1 MEQKEKEISKLK
13 QLIKELKEA
22 DTNEEL
28 LFGRADNYKLYKT
41 IFEGDEIQELKV
53 ILLNTIEYYLDNRN
67 IEKYDLE
74 ISCDDSIDVV
84 DTEAVEEYEKLLEN
98 INNER
103 NINKISEETSFDKIN
118 FIYFKIEKPNS
129 DIKITIFKKFIKP
142 QNALRKSMKVKL
154 LGEKMKRVKEDILYL
169 DGLVSCFEY
178 NGKFYIFD
186 RNHFN
191 SLFKFREMYC
201 RLVDDN
207 SNEICKSEFIDDP
220 EAFIEKCKNN
230 RTFCKKNIQSYNGK
244 WA

>member
-1 MEQKEKEISKLK
+1 MEQKEISKLK

-103 NINKISEETSFDKIN
+103 SINKISEETSFDKIN

-201 RLVDDN
+201 KLVDDN

>member
-1 MEQKEKEISKLK
+1 MEQKEISKLK

-84 DTEAVEEYEKLLEN
+84 DTEAVEEYEKLFEN

-103 NINKISEETSFDKIN
+103 SINKISEETSFDKIN

-169 DGLVSCFEY
+169 DSLVSCFEY

-201 RLVDDN
+201 KLVDDN

>member
-1 MEQKEKEISKLK
+1 MEQKEISKLK

-103 NINKISEETSFDKIN
+103 SINKISEETSFDKIN

-169 DGLVSCFEY
+169 DSLVSCFEY

-201 RLVDDN
+201 KLVDDN

>member
-1 MEQKEKEISKLK
+1 MEQEEISKLK
-13 QLIKELKEA
+13 RLIKELKGTN
-22 DTNEEL
+22 TNEEL

-41 IFEGDEIQELKV
+41 IFEGDEIQELKNV
-53 ILLNTIEYYLDNRN
+53 LLNTIEYYLENRN

-74 ISCDDSIDVV
+74 ISFDDSIDVV
-84 DTEAVEEYEKLLEN
+84 DTSTVKEYERLLEN
-98 INNER
+98 INKEE
-103 NINKISEETSFDKIN
+103 NINKGTNFDKIN

-129 DIKITIFKKFIKP
+129 NIKITIFKKFIKP
-142 QNALRKSMKVKL
+142 QNTLRKSMKFKL

-201 RLVDDN
+201 RLIDDN
-207 SNEICKSEFIDDP
+207 SSEICECEFIDDP
-220 EAFIEKCKNN
+220 KTFIEKCKNN
-230 RTFCKKNIQSYNGK
+230 RTFCKKNIKSYNGK
-244 WA
+244 RT

>member
-1 MEQKEKEISKLK
+1 MEQKEISKLK

-103 NINKISEETSFDKIN
+103 SINKISEETSFDKIN

-169 DGLVSCFEY
+169 DGLVSCLEY

-191 SLFKFREMYC
+191 SLFKFRETY
-201 RLVDDN
+201 RKLVDDN

>member
-1 MEQKEKEISKLK
+1 MEQKEISKLK

-84 DTEAVEEYEKLLEN
+84 NTEAVEEYEKLLEN

-103 NINKISEETSFDKIN
+103 SINKISEETSFDKIN